1 MITAII
7 ETRDDEV
14 GLAHTLAALVPAAT
28 EGLVRE
34 VVVIDYGSI
43 DGTRKVADVAGCTI
57 IEAAQVDGDARRL
70 AAEAARGD
78 WLLLL
83 SPSAVLHGGWQGPAM
98 AFIDRA
104 LIAGRAR
111 SSVAVIRRG
120 TVVAGW
126 RARLM
131 NMLSLAEG
139 RLVSKAAYLAASPS
153 SLPSSAASLA
163 SGARRGA
170 A

>member
-7 ETRDDEV
+7 ETCDDEV
-14 GLAHTLAALVPAAT
+14 GLAHTLAALVPAAA
-28 EGLVRE
+28 EGLVRD
-34 VVVIDYGSI
+34 VVVIDYGSS
-43 DGTRKVADVAGCTI
+43 DGTLKVADVAGCTI
-57 IEAAQVDGDARRL
+57 MEATAIDGDALRL
-70 AAEAARGD
+70 AAAGARGD

-83 SPSAVLHGGWQGPAM
+83 SPAAVLQRGWQGPAM

-104 LIAGRAR
+104 LVAGRAR
-111 SSVAVIRRG
+111 SSLAVVRRG
-120 TVVAGW
+120 AVVAGW

-131 NMLSLAEG
+131 SMLSLTEG